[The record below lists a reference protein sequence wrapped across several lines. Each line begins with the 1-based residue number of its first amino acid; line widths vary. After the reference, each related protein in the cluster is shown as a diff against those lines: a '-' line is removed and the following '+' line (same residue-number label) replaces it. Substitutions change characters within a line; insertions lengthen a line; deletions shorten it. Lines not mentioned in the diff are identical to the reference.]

1 MPEEEK
7 KENEGSFRRICP
19 QCKTSNYY
27 LRKNAGEVSH
37 DGGETYHPVDTCFCR
52 TCKQDYMET
61 EMLVEKYMVGKF
73 ESKRD
78 GKTKFVHMHKDW
90 RMKQHERRKARKQKE
105 GRKKDDW
112 ILKQLKRRKGR

>member
-1 MPEEEK
+1 MPEEEN

-37 DGGETYHPVDTCFCR
+37 DGGETYHPVDTCFCK

-112 ILKQLKRRKGR
+112 ILKQLKRKTK